1 MSAPLTPS
9 KRSRDRSSVKSNGK
23 GKWQKSSGSRSRRNQ
38 SFKLSPG
45 YAVFRVLFPVSRID
59 SLVGRDGDGLS
70 KIREETGVEIRV
82 EDTIPGC
89 DERIAVIGGSN
100 QETEVNPEKKSKEDN
115 KNSEVEENDGD
126 IAKLKKKEDKDSP
139 PVEDAKQK
147 EVTHSQLRKALF
159 LVSEKIFDEEPE
171 ADGTDVEGDKLP
183 TFILRLL
190 VLSSQVGCLLGKGG
204 SVVKQMS
211 SDSGAQIR
219 ILPRDKLPPFVATN
233 VELVQISGGIDV
245 VKKALELVFQQLIE
259 NPPNDKD
266 PVASSN
272 AAQSSRSSGQSLSR
286 AHESPRGSSF
296 NTHGG
301 PYSVPRDVGNFHSSA
316 PSLAPKQYEACI
328 PGRSKPSHEILSYRL
343 LCPTERVGNVIGKG
357 GAIVK
362 TLQQDTGCDIK
373 VVDGAL
379 DSEDRI
385 ILVAGPAHPD
395 DRISPVQDAVFRVQA
410 RIVKAAADSKEQNLV
425 ARFLV
430 SSNQIGCL
438 LGKGGS
444 IIAEMRKST
453 GAYIR
458 ILGKEQIPKCAGE
471 DEEVV
476 QINGEPET
484 VQDAMF
490 QITTRLRHHFFRDAF
505 PSVNSHSNPAFIDRL
520 PSFPSYFGRR
530 ELSPPG
536 IYSSLGPSFHKFDA
550 LSGIPSLSDLRDDR
564 PPFLH
569 RPGAPLLSD
578 RKPWSSQG
586 LVEGGVGLSD
596 FAGAHH
602 RRIAGFGG
610 GNSPAIIT
618 STTVEVVV
626 PRNIVPVICGEN
638 GECLKQIRQISDAK
652 ITITEP
658 KQGDVETMIIISGTP
673 EQTHAAQSLIQ
684 AFVISETE
692 SS

>member
-233 VELVQISGGIDV
+233 VELVQV
-245 VKKALELVFQQLIE
+245 TLERTIIV
-259 NPPNDKD
+259 
-266 PVASSN
+266 
-272 AAQSSRSSGQSLSR
+272 
-286 AHESPRGSSF
+286 
-296 NTHGG
+296 
-301 PYSVPRDVGNFHSSA
+301 
-316 PSLAPKQYEACI
+316 CI
-328 PGRSKPSHEILSYRL
+328 
-343 LCPTERVGNVIGKG
+343 T
-357 GAIVK
+357 IVK
-362 TLQQDTGCDIK
+362 
-373 VVDGAL
+373 
-379 DSEDRI
+379 
-385 ILVAGPAHPD
+385 
-395 DRISPVQDAVFRVQA
+395 F
-410 RIVKAAADSKEQNLV
+410 
-425 ARFLV
+425 
-430 SSNQIGCL
+430 
-438 LGKGGS
+438 
-444 IIAEMRKST
+444 
-453 GAYIR
+453 
-458 ILGKEQIPKCAGE
+458 
-471 DEEVV
+471 
-476 QINGEPET
+476 IN
-484 VQDAMF
+484 
-490 QITTRLRHHFFRDAF
+490 
-505 PSVNSHSNPAFIDRL
+505 
-520 PSFPSYFGRR
+520 
-530 ELSPPG
+530 
-536 IYSSLGPSFHKFDA
+536 
-550 LSGIPSLSDLRDDR
+550 
-564 PPFLH
+564 
-569 RPGAPLLSD
+569 
-578 RKPWSSQG
+578 
-586 LVEGGVGLSD
+586 
-596 FAGAHH
+596 
-602 RRIAGFGG
+602 
-610 GNSPAIIT
+610 
-618 STTVEVVV
+618 
-626 PRNIVPVICGEN
+626 
-638 GECLKQIRQISDAK
+638 
-652 ITITEP
+652 
-658 KQGDVETMIIISGTP
+658 
-673 EQTHAAQSLIQ
+673 
-684 AFVISETE
+684 
-692 SS
+692 